1 MKPRRSGNA
10 KKNFA
15 NETGRS
21 GNETKRPGNETR
33 RSGNETGGLGMRP
46 GDLGMRLRKE
56 SAMLTFTYHG
66 FYCER
71 VSWFHHTNCLVLW
84 KSKSKYETSYTV
96 TFPSLKKERQGVY
109 LVGTYWHS
117 VGHLAPCE
125 ITCTVERLYHR
136 LGKFRVTFFS
146 CKKRSHI

>member
-1 MKPRRSGNA
+1 M
-10 KKNFA
+10 
-15 NETGRS
+15 
-21 GNETKRPGNETR
+21 RPGGLGMR
-33 RSGNETGGLGMRP
+33 LKGLGMRLGDLGMRLGGLGMRP

-96 TFPSLKKERQGVY
+96 TFPSLKKER
-109 LVGTYWHS
+109 
-117 VGHLAPCE
+117 
-125 ITCTVERLYHR
+125 
-136 LGKFRVTFFS
+136 
-146 CKKRSHI
+146 